1 MIFTQRDTKHL
12 SKVLVVLYKL
22 RRAKHFLWV
31 VLLQSSVCQSG
42 TIVLYANPV
51 IIHEFDVFFV
61 LKNEF
66 DFKKKKN
73 VFFVLKNV
81 ASSYFCFCQT
91 DAQCDNIYSLSY
103 FSYF

>member
-51 IIHEFDVFFV
+51 TIHEFDVFFV

-66 DFKKKKN
+66 DLKKKKLCSL
-73 VFFVLKNV
+73 FLKM
-81 ASSYFCFCQT
+81 
-91 DAQCDNIYSLSY
+91 
-103 FSYF
+103 